1 MTFLTTCSKNT
12 PVAIFGFLC
21 DSADN
26 GNVIII
32 KLCQF
37 LKLWFFNLPNWI
49 KKKNS
54 IKKKIFP
61 ENMAIFSVGH
71 SFIEKRSVISYL
83 GTAWYQ
89 SYRSIWFRAEFQLEI
104 IYYQVF
110 SEVSLKYPNKHL
122 KKSFSKKYR
131 ENLSIKD
138 SFRILRAEI
147 VFQGAIWSIL
157 KT

>member
-1 MTFLTTCSKNT
+1 
-12 PVAIFGFLC
+12 
-21 DSADN
+21 
-26 GNVIII
+26 
-32 KLCQF
+32 
-37 LKLWFFNLPNWI
+37 
-49 KKKNS
+49 
-54 IKKKIFP
+54 
-61 ENMAIFSVGH
+61 MAIFSVGH

-89 SYRSIWFRAEFQLEI
+89 SYRSIWFHAEFQPEI

-110 SEVSLKYPNKHL
+110 SEISLKYPNKHL